1 MRSRFFPIL
10 LLVSMV
16 IAVFYQVYSFD
27 FVRFDDYGFI
37 LENPHVTTGIN
48 AENFSWAFEFGT
60 TENWHPLTW
69 LSLQLDAELFGPSS
83 KTFHLSNLSFHVLNT
98 ILLFLWLYQISGSTF
113 KSFLVAAL
121 FGIHP
126 LHVES
131 VAWVSERKDTL
142 STLFGIVTLIC
153 YTKYAQTETKKWF
166 YYSLVAYS
174 TSLLCKQMLVTM
186 PFLLILLDHWPYKR
200 FQFSQDIS
208 EKKNKKKTRAKH
220 ANVSRSVNQDLPVSI
235 KTFRQI
241 ATEKIPFLIL
251 TIIFSATT
259 FIAQS
264 SGGAVRSFE
273 KFTMLA
279 RILNA
284 ISVYTLYLINMV
296 WPSHLSF
303 YYPHPKDN
311 YQVDYILL
319 GLIVLITVS
328 LFAWSRR
335 NQLPYIFTGWF
346 WYLGTLVPVI
356 GIIQVGQQQMAD
368 RYTYFPIIGVFI
380 AIVWLGD
387 HFTKGNSTAQKII
400 GFLSLLVIGVF
411 GFVAH
416 QQVGYWENSYT
427 LFQRALYVDENNV
440 VAHNNLAAEYL
451 EANEAEK
458 AKQHYQKA
466 IEVAPNNSTAL
477 SNLSVI
483 YAQQGNRQK
492 AIEYVNLALH
502 YEPQNAM
509 AHNNLGNILRMA
521 GKSEDA
527 IYHYQEALNT
537 KPNYPEALSNYGSLL
552 IAKGDLVES
561 EKLLRKSI
569 LIKPKYGKAH
579 KNLGDALMKLN
590 RLDEAIK
597 HYKKAVELNPVN
609 LQFRFNLSTAYE
621 KLSQYDQAL
630 VILKECEK
638 IEPKN
643 KIIPYR
649 LLNIYIQSENWKS
662 ANQILEKLTKKEG
675 LTPAVQIFK
684 ARLATKQKKFDEA
697 IDILNQLIKK
707 KSTSFELYNEL
718 GETLL
723 EKGDKV
729 NAKSAF
735 KKAIQFNPDY
745 EKAKTNLKSIK

>member
-10 LLVSMV
+10 LLICMM

-37 LENPHVTTGIN
+37 VENPHVTTGLN
-48 AENFSWAFEFGT
+48 SENFIWAFQFGT

-69 LSLQLDAELFGPSS
+69 LSLQLDAELFGPSA
-83 KTFHLSNLSFHVLNT
+83 KAFHLSNLSFHVLNT

-142 STLFGIVTLIC
+142 STLFGILTLIC

-200 FQFSQDIS
+200 FQFSQNVS
-208 EKKNKKKTRAKH
+208 EEKNKKTSRKKQ
-220 ANVSRSVNQDLPVSI
+220 ANISGSVTQDSSISI

-241 ATEKIPFLIL
+241 ALEKIPFLIL
-251 TIIFSATT
+251 TILFSATT

-273 KFTMLA
+273 KFTIFA
-279 RILNA
+279 RVLNA
-284 ISVYTLYLINMV
+284 ISVYALYLVKML
-296 WPSHLSF
+296 WPFHLSF
-303 YYPHPKDN
+303 FYPHPQDN
-311 YQVDYILL
+311 YQVDYILV
-319 GLIVLITVS
+319 GLIVIIAVS
-328 LFAWSRR
+328 LYAWFRR

-356 GIIQVGQQQMAD
+356 GIIQIGQQQMAD
-368 RYTYFPIIGVFI
+368 RYTYFPIIGIFI
-380 AIVWLGD
+380 AIVW
-387 HFTKGNSTAQKII
+387 FGNHITQGNKTVQKIM
-400 GFLSLLVIGVF
+400 GGLSLLVVGIF

-427 LFQRALYVDENNV
+427 LFQRALDVNEDNV

-451 EANEAEK
+451 AVNEVGK

-466 IEVAPNNSTAL
+466 IEVAPTNSTAL

-502 YEPQNAM
+502 YEPHSAI
-509 AHNNLGNILRMA
+509 AHNNLANILRMA
-521 GKSEDA
+521 GSFDDA

-537 KPNYPEALSNYGSLL
+537 KPNYPEALSNYASLL
-552 IAKGDLVES
+552 TSKGDLAKS
-561 EKLLRKSI
+561 EELLRKAI

-579 KNLGDALMKLN
+579 KNLGDTLMKLN
-590 RLDEAIK
+590 RLDEAVE
-597 HYKKAVELNPVN
+597 HYKKAVVLNPTN
-609 LQFRFNLSTAYE
+609 LQFKFNLSAAYE

-630 VILKECEK
+630 AILKECEK
-638 IEPKN
+638 FELKN
-643 KIIPYR
+643 KIIPYK
-649 LLNIYIQSENWKS
+649 LLNIYIQLEDWVA

-675 LTPAVQIFK
+675 LTPAVQVLK

-718 GETLL
+718 GEILL
-723 EKGDKV
+723 EKGDKKE
-729 NAKSAF
+729 AISAF
-735 KKAIQFNPDY
+735 EKAIQLNPEY
-745 EKAKTNLKSIK
+745 EKAKNNLKSIK